1 MPNNVKNIV
10 SFSGS
15 IEEVDYIVNLITKI
29 EETEEGK
36 ERMVDFNT
44 LIPMPESLKVVS
56 GSVSDECLKLYISDV
71 FCNDDIYNTNFK
83 KHLKV
88 LQKYNESRIF
98 GKICLR
104 PTELY
109 SLSQITNVC
118 LKLVERY
125 PADREKKPYDDG
137 PWFRTTADVIA
148 YGEQI
153 YSNIEKYNAKD
164 WYDWCSSD
172 EGWSTKWNAYSNE
185 IYCFAPKHGC
195 KRVDLVFQTAWNIP
209 FHFYEELYKVIHD
222 KGLLLSCNIK
232 FASEDPGS
240 DMGEISGIRNGK
252 ILMNQITPKFDDKSD
267 DYDEQSMEFYNS
279 VWDY

>member
-1 MPNNVKNIV
+1 MPNHVKNIV

-36 ERMVDFNT
+36 ERRVDFNT

-88 LQKYNESRIF
+88 LQKYDESRIF
-98 GKICLR
+98 CKICLR

-109 SLSQITNVC
+109 SLSQITNRC
-118 LKLVERY
+118 LKLVEKYR
-125 PADREKKPYDDG
+125 ADREEKPYDDG

-153 YSNIEKYNAKD
+153 YNNIEKYNAKD

-172 EGWSTKWNAYSNE
+172 KGWSTKWNAYSNE
-185 IYCFAPKHGC
+185 IHYFTPKHGC

-209 FHFYEELYKVIHD
+209 LHFYEELYKVIHD
-222 KGLLLSCNIK
+222 EGLLLSCNIK
-232 FASEDPGS
+232 FANEDPGS
-240 DMGEISGIRNGK
+240 GMGEISDIKNGK
-252 ILMNQITPKFDDKSD
+252 ILMNQITPEFNDESD